1 MAEIIDNR
9 QVFSLFEVAAS
20 IRKTLAERYKSAFWV
35 KAEMNKL
42 NLYSHSGH
50 CYPELVEKRD
60 GKVIAQIKSNLWKV
74 DYERINADFQRIL
87 KEPLRDGVTILFCAT
102 VTFDPSYGLSLRIL
116 DIDPSYSLGE
126 LERERQETLQRLKA
140 EGIYDRNKQL
150 PIPLLPQR
158 IAVISVET
166 SKGYSDFLKV
176 INHNAWNY
184 KFFLQLFPSL
194 LQGERSV
201 QSICNQLRRIKKVIH
216 HFDVVAIIRGG
227 GGDVGL
233 SSYNNYQLASEIA
246 RFPIPVLTGIGHST
260 NETVAEM
267 VSHKNAITPTELADF
282 LLQKFHDFSNP
293 LTRCQEIIIERSRR
307 ILQDEHVRFKGTVR
321 FFRSVTNNQL
331 QRTHD
336 RLNRYTDAVL
346 NHSGFVV
353 KRHSERLNNKSR
365 DLQQAIFRAL
375 PAYRFE
381 LQSLEQQVKDEAY
394 HLLKGR
400 REHLAQLEKSVS
412 ILDPV
417 NVLRRGYSIT
427 LSDGKA
433 ITNSAELANGAQI
446 TTLLADGSVE
456 SHVIRTL
463 KPSEDE

>member
-1 MAEIIDNR
+1 MAEIINNR

-74 DYERINADFQRIL
+74 DYERINADFLKVL
-87 KEPLRDGVTILFCAT
+87 KEPLRDGITILFCAT

-126 LERERQETLQRLKA
+126 LERERQETLERLRA
-140 EGIYDRNKQL
+140 ERIYDSNKHL
-150 PIPLLPQR
+150 SLPLLPQR

-184 KFFLQLFPSL
+184 KFFLHLFPSL

-201 QSICNQLRRIKKVIH
+201 QSICNQLRRIRKVIH

-233 SSYNNYQLASEIA
+233 SSYNNYQLAREIA
-246 RFPIPVLTGIGHST
+246 LFPIPVLTGIGHST

-293 LTRCQEIIIERSRR
+293 LTRFQEVIIERSRR
-307 ILQDEHVRFKGTVR
+307 MLQDEHVRFKGTVR
-321 FFRSVTNNQL
+321 FFRSVTNSQL

-336 RLNRYTDAVL
+336 RLSRYTDAVL

-353 KRHSERLNNKSR
+353 RRHADRLNNKCK
-365 DLQQAIFRAL
+365 DLQQAVFRAL
-375 PAYRFE
+375 PAFRFE
-381 LQSLEQQVKDEAY
+381 LQRIEHQVREEAFHSLKS
-394 HLLKGR
+394 GR
-400 REHLAQLEKSVS
+400 ERLSQLEKSVS

-427 LSDGKA
+427 LANGKA
-433 ITNSAELANGAQI
+433 VTNSADLANGAQI
-446 TTLLADGSVE
+446 TTLLANGSVE
-456 SHVIRTL
+456 SEVTKIL
-463 KPSEDE
+463 KSTDDE